1 MDVHSAFYSSFRTA
15 HDGHAHIN
23 MHSSCQSW
31 SKYDLIRLYL
41 LREGREVRGHV
52 TNGICFELCAI
63 RVTVT
68 SDSKPQNLLA
78 GPNQLFLGTPWSRSM
93 DWWQQL
99 KHDPNARLLG
109 CPSCPQQ
116 RNSCNGNC
124 QSPGSSSRAA
134 KHAWL
139 LISSKGLRTTCIW
152 EKCREICH
160 GDLIPKISAR
170 PGTGPRLKAVLHT
183 STVAATAA
191 LRLASVACKHL

>member
-109 CPSCPQQ
+109 CPSSPQQ

-139 LISSKGLRTTCIW
+139 LISSKGLRTTYQQHG
-152 EKCREICH
+152 KQQKTKPSCRQCLQSQI
-160 GDLIPKISAR
+160 LTFNQSYI
-170 PGTGPRLKAVLHT
+170 
-183 STVAATAA
+183 
-191 LRLASVACKHL
+191 

>member
-99 KHDPNARLLG
+99 KHD
-109 CPSCPQQ
+109 
-116 RNSCNGNC
+116 
-124 QSPGSSSRAA
+124 RAA
-134 KHAWL
+134 P
-139 LISSKGLRTTCIW
+139 SSET
-152 EKCREICH
+152 
-160 GDLIPKISAR
+160 
-170 PGTGPRLKAVLHT
+170 
-183 STVAATAA
+183 AATATA
-191 LRLASVACKHL
+191 NLPDPVPGPPNMRGC